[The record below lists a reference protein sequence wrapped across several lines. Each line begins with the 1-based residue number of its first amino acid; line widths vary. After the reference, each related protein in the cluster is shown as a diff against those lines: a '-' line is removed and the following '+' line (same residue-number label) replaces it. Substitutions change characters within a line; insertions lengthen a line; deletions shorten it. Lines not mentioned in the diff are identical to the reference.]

1 MISLTPRAG
10 CFHDDFVAE
19 RSLAG
24 SAAAT
29 TERSLAVLQVQ
40 GLR

>member
-1 MISLTPRAG
+1 MG
-10 CFHDDFVAE
+10 DFFAAE

-29 TERSLAVLQVQ
+29 GRYICRLFPQ
-40 GLR
+40 GRWL